1 MVRSGAD
8 ASSKPFEVLVLPC
21 RDPSVSSEGRGWVHE
36 VKPRGDQ
43 APAGLPWVT
52 GTACSTPAHTAQL
65 RFCHQLLASLG
76 LVGS

>member
-8 ASSKPFEVLVLPC
+8 PSSKPFEVWVLPC
-21 RDPSVSSEGRGWVHE
+21 QDPGVSSGRRGWVHE
-36 VKPRGDQ
+36 VKPRGHQ
-43 APAGLPWVT
+43 APAGLRWVM

-65 RFCHQLLASLG
+65 CFCHQLLASLG